1 MSHTKPLWVPLRAV
15 YFDAFA
21 AGTKTTEYRRLGG
34 PLGKLERLTIGRPVT
49 LSRGYS
55 GPRLHMLITAVSVVR
70 ASIVPDAAELYG
82 RRARVVAIELQP
94 APGRAHKSG
103 DGPPSR

>member
-1 MSHTKPLWVPLRAV
+1 MTHSKRLWLPLRAV
-15 YFDAFA
+15 HFDAFA

-55 GPRLHMLITAVSVVR
+55 GPRLHMLIKAVSVVP

-82 RRARVVAIELQP
+82 RRARVVAVELQP
-94 APGRAHKSG
+94 APRACTR
-103 DGPPSR
+103 PQCPLSR